1 MCRIENLLA
10 EYFNFRFHLFFVS
23 MILLKSGL
31 SFLLFNVRLQ
41 TMKTFENTPELSAQI
56 IVELSQWVDFR
67 ILIEFFL
74 ILK

>member
-1 MCRIENLLA
+1 
-10 EYFNFRFHLFFVS
+10 